1 MSDAVLEKLV
11 EEVVALRR
19 RVAHLETLENPSV
32 PKDAI
37 IGMIVPFSGSL
48 GGANNHHPV
57 NPSTGEPDTS
67 WHVCNGDK
75 VGDIQTPD
83 LRDRFV
89 VGAGGSYAAGSKG
102 GAATHTHG
110 YSDVPS
116 HTHTMG
122 SAGAHAHGVY
132 YNGSDT
138 SRWEIDTARTST
150 SQGPSADVTNT
161 AGAHTHTINSAG
173 EDTPETDSGSSL
185 PPYVALAYLMKV
197 A

>member
-1 MSDAVLEKLV
+1 MSELLEKLV
-11 EEVVALRR
+11 YEMVGLRR
-19 RVAHLETLENPSV
+19 RVGALETLEAPTPAPSLL
-32 PKDAI
+32 
-37 IGMIVPFSGSL
+37 IGMIVPFSGTL

-57 NPSTGEPDTS
+57 NPATGQPDTR
-67 WHVCNGDK
+67 WHVCNGET
-75 VGDIQTPD
+75 VNGHATPD

-116 HTHTMG
+116 HTHTME

-132 YNGSDT
+132 YNGSGT
-138 SRWEIDTARTST
+138 SRWEIDTARTSK

-161 AGAHTHTINSAG
+161 AGAHTHTINATG
-173 EDTPETDSGSSL
+173 EASPETDSTSSL
-185 PPYVALAYLMKV
+185 PPYVALVWVMKV

>member
-1 MSDAVLEKLV
+1 MSELLEKLV
-11 EEVVALRR
+11 REVVGLRR
-19 RVAHLETLENPSV
+19 RVGALETLEAPTPAPSLL
-32 PKDAI
+32 
-37 IGMIVPFSGSL
+37 IGMIVPFSGTL

-67 WHVCNGDK
+67 WHICNGET
-75 VGDIQTPD
+75 VNGHATPD

-110 YSDVPS
+110 YSAVPS

-122 SAGAHAHGVY
+122 SGGAHTHRLYAGGQTSSDKSGYRYGQISPQAWQSTGVE
-132 YNGSDT
+132 S
-138 SRWEIDTARTST
+138 
-150 SQGPSADVTNT
+150 
-161 AGAHTHTINSAG
+161 AGAHTHTINATGVAS
-173 EDTPETDSGSSL
+173 PETDSGSSL
-185 PPYVALAYLMKV
+185 PPYVALVWVMKV